1 MGNIYQNDANKYTR
15 NDRGTPAGKR
25 PISGSAVA
33 RIVIWSIVFFLLV
46 GVFSVALLGDFLGS
60 VIRSGGRIRLNGWDF
75 DDDDYVIGSGSV
87 RSTVR
92 EISVDWVAGSVTL
105 EATDGDEI
113 RITEDYDG
121 SRDADRMRWCVDEG
135 ELSVKYCKPSL
146 KVSLLRDEESVSK
159 NLTIAIPYSMLNGI
173 DEIRIST
180 VSADQHIRVSAE
192 ELKLETVSG
201 VIKAAGDYRTAE
213 IETVSGKVCVDG
225 TLQRGSFD
233 GVSAHVEL
241 NLREQADRVSM
252 DTVSGNLRVLLPKN
266 TTGFRVSSD
275 SFMDDVT
282 VHGFALERRGSAW
295 GDGRMQID
303 LDGVSGKL
311 TIEQGAD

>member
-1 MGNIYQNDANKYTR
+1 
-15 NDRGTPAGKR
+15 
-25 PISGSAVA
+25 
-33 RIVIWSIVFFLLV
+33 
-46 GVFSVALLGDFLGS
+46 
-60 VIRSGGRIRLNGWDF
+60 
-75 DDDDYVIGSGSV
+75 
-87 RSTVR
+87 
-92 EISVDWVAGSVTL
+92 
-105 EATDGDEI
+105 
-113 RITEDYDG
+113 
-121 SRDADRMRWCVDEG
+121 
-135 ELSVKYCKPSL
+135 
-146 KVSLLRDEESVSK
+146 
-159 NLTIAIPYSMLNGI
+159 MLNGI

-252 DTVSGNLRVLLPKN
+252 DTVSGNLRVILPKN

-275 SFMDDVT
+275 SFMDDVE
-282 VHGFALERRGSAW
+282 VYGFALERRGSAW